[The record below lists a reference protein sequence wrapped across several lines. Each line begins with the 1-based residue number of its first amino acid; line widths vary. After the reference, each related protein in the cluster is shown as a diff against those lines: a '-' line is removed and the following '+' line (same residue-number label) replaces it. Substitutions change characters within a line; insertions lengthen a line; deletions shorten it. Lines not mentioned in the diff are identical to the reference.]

1 MTSVTSLP
9 GIIPYA
15 GIDLMIFNSL
25 KDYYHHTYP
34 DKPAGNMSP
43 GRQSHSNTTLCTSLA
58 IIYSQYTAW
67 RQHDFN
73 VHG

>member
-34 DKPAGNMSP
+34 DKPAGNNHEP
-43 GRQSHSNTTLCTSLA
+43 WTSK
-58 IIYSQYTAW
+58 S
-67 RQHDFN
+67 F
-73 VHG
+73 

>member
-43 GRQSHSNTTLCTSLA
+43 GRQSHSNTTLCTSLS
-58 IIYSQYTAW
+58 IFYTKHTGR
-67 RQHDFN
+67 RQNDSTIHA
-73 VHG
+73 